1 MAGLPH
7 TGGGPF
13 SFDDGVG
20 TNAEG
25 DMQSTGAIGSRL
37 VRVSGLVVLLSLL
50 GAWVGAQAQT
60 WPYCNAGCNAKE
72 VQITGS
78 TFTLLDSDTG
88 RVVAQTNFNADRYC
102 VVLAVGVTYTPLGAL
117 VPVTTV
123 FETRHGTQAAGSH
136 DLVGATIDFE
146 PGTRILVDSI
156 YLMWDQNDPGTCP
169 YGNCAAFG
177 GANSKCTTT
186 ATSPYADVTPPTVI
200 VEKTTT
206 PAGGSGFSFTGTGF
220 PPACSFATFTLDDG
234 QTRTCNSLT
243 AGQYQVRESALPV
256 SWQIVGISV
265 ASVGTPTVEIG
276 NAGGY
281 DGDDAYN
288 VGDDRVRV
296 TLGAHDTV
304 RISFSNA
311 QILATPVLTT
321 TPSAGGAVGT
331 VLNDTATLTGG
342 NAPTGSVTFK
352 LYDPDQTACTGTPR
366 YTYTDSSAPYAT
378 TPGFTTDK
386 AGTWRWV
393 AEYAGDAN
401 NNAVTSGCNDEEV
414 GIGKATPTLTTTPSA
429 GGAVGTVLNDTATL
443 TGGNAPTGS
452 VTFKLYD
459 PDQTSCTG
467 TPRYTYTDS
476 SAPYATTPGF
486 TTDKAGTWRWVAE
499 YAGDANNNAVT
510 SGCNDEEVSIVNG
523 SAITVTKNVT
533 PDDASEWTITLTLP
547 GGSQHP
553 VRPVLGDGGS
563 YTFSELASGTYVIEE
578 NDSGDYLS
586 SVSCATC
593 SGTGRSASL
602 FVDNQ
607 TVVEVTFTNTK
618 RTPPTGGG
626 GGSGSSGGTVG
637 FAPPVPSAGPD
648 KDACVGERICL
659 RGTATDPEQGTEG
672 LRFQWGFAELYRL
685 NGVPVLRIPSG
696 SHALETAQG
705 FDTPAPCFIADVAGD
720 YVLIMTVTDNQG
732 LSTMD
737 SVTVRARTCG
747 ESYSCSYIDGWN
759 LISLSAQPLN
769 PDAQNLLSGTTVDS
783 PALAYKAGQYVE
795 AEALSPV
802 EGFWVHFV
810 SPDAISFIGREIRN
824 DVTLVLEKPGWHL
837 ISSPF
842 AIQWERVLVF
852 VNGAERYVEE
862 EVARDLLDNSCMCY
876 DPDAQVYRVSDAV
889 LPCQGYWVRTYQAN
903 VTLKLRWNAS
913 SSALLGLSGC
923 EGERISS
930 PPPPPTSAAGLRS
943 GVLAYPNPVRHS
955 TVHFEIP
962 GDFTAEKIRVAVY
975 SMAGEPVWED
985 QGPGNVLDWEPR
997 DEAGEPLPW
1006 GPYAY
1011 CIYRWAGGAWSRVGC
1026 GVLFVLESDA

>member
-352 LYDPDQTACTGTPR
+352 LYDPDQTT
-366 YTYTDSSAPYAT
+366 
-378 TPGFTTDK
+378 
-386 AGTWRWV
+386 
-393 AEYAGDAN
+393 
-401 NNAVTSGCNDEEV
+401 
-414 GIGKATPTLTTTPSA
+414 
-429 GGAVGTVLNDTATL
+429 
-443 TGGNAPTGS
+443 
-452 VTFKLYD
+452 
-459 PDQTSCTG
+459 CTG

-648 KDACVGERICL
+648 KDACVGERVCL

-747 ESYSCSYIDGWN
+747 ESYSCPYIDGWN

-769 PDAQNLLSGTTVDS
+769 PDAQNLLSGTTADS

-975 SMAGEPVWED
+975 SMAGDPVWED
-985 QGPGNVLDWEPR
+985 QGPGNVLDWVPR